1 MRKRPWSA
9 EDMATLIQMRKEGK
23 SAKEIGIV
31 LGRSVAAV
39 QQYVIRNGLSDN
51 EGRRYPTSFTEYDD
65 SFIMNNWGR
74 MRIREIAAALDRNIS
89 SINYRRRRLLE
100 IEEGRENESQND

>member
-1 MRKRPWSA
+1 MRKRPWTA
-9 EDMATLIQMRKEGK
+9 DDKATLIQMRREGK

-51 EGRRYPTSFTEYDD
+51 EGRRHPTSFTEFEDR
-65 SFIMNNWGR
+65 FVMHNWGR
-74 MRIREIAAALDRNIS
+74 MRIREIAKALDRNIS

-100 IEEGRENESQND
+100 MEVNDSE